1 MKTVGSRAAERAF
14 LPSLSSEVGKEG
26 QGLSEVIRE
35 GSQEQ
40 VMLKITSTCAGV
52 GQVKK
57 VRELSRY

>member
-14 LPSLSSEVGKEG
+14 LSSLSSEVGKEG

-40 VMLKITSTCAGV
+40 VMLKIISTCAGA

-57 VRELSRY
+57 VRELSR